1 MFTHLKLEAL
11 LAGFITIFF
20 VFVIN
25 MAIIIAVLVFLPN
38 YMSADYLY
46 PMLKI
51 ITIVSLALP
60 PYVAA
65 RSAVNH
71 SLLHGLLIGII
82 QSLIVVGL
90 MTQTASWEGTQ
101 QNIIIEQ
108 MPLVGGSLLILS
120 LISGLFA
127 RWMNQRGKS

>member
-11 LAGFITIFF
+11 LAGFISIFF
-20 VFVIN
+20 VFVVN
-25 MAIIIAVLVFLPN
+25 MAIIIAALVFLPN
-38 YMSADYLY
+38 YISADYLY
-46 PMLKI
+46 PMLKV
-51 ITIVSLALP
+51 ITILSLALP

-71 SLLHGLLIGII
+71 SLRHSLLIGII
-82 QSLIVVGL
+82 QSLIIVGL

-101 QNIIIEQ
+101 QGSIIEQ

-120 LISGLFA
+120 LISGLIA
-127 RWMNQRGKS
+127 RWMNQRDKS